1 MTAFHLELVSPE
13 KLLFSGSVNDVLV
26 PGTEGEFVVMAGHM
40 PVMTA
45 LRPGI
50 VDIGDP
56 EGKHTKLFVRGGFA
70 DVTNTS
76 LTLLAE
82 TAIPLAELDTAKF
95 DQEIKDAAEDVAD
108 ASADMAKRAAQERLD
123 RLRELKAALKI

>member
-13 KLLFSGSVNDVLV
+13 KLLFSGAITDVLV

-45 LRPGI
+45 LRPGV
-50 VDIGDP
+50 VDIGDAD
-56 EGKHTKLFVRGGFA
+56 GKHTRMFVRGGFA

-82 TAIPLAELDTAKF
+82 QAIPLAELDSAKL
-95 DQEIKDAAEDVAD
+95 DQQIKDASEDVAD
-108 ASADMAKRAAQERLD
+108 AVGEAAKRVAQERLD
-123 RLRELKAALKI
+123 RMRELKAALKI

>member
-13 KLLFSGSVNDVLV
+13 KLLFSGSVTDVLV

-50 VDIGDP
+50 VDIGDA

-82 TAIPLAELDTAKF
+82 TAIPVAELDTAKL
-95 DQEIKDAAEDVAD
+95 DQEIKDASEDVAD
-108 ASADMAKRAAQERLD
+108 ATADIAKRAAQERLD
-123 RLRELKAALKI
+123 RLRELKAALRM

>member
-1 MTAFHLELVSPE
+1 MAAFHLELVSPE

-26 PGTEGEFVVMAGHM
+26 PGTEGEFAVMAGHA

-50 VDIGDP
+50 VDIGDT

-70 DVTNTS
+70 DVNAAG

-82 TAIPLAELDTAKF
+82 QAIPLAELDSAKL
-95 DQEIKDAAEDVAD
+95 DQQIKDASEDVAD
-108 ASADMAKRAAQERLD
+108 AAGEAAKRVAQERLD
-123 RLRELKAALKI
+123 RMRELKAALKM

>member
-45 LRPGI
+45 LRPGV
-50 VDIGDP
+50 VDIGDAD
-56 EGKHTKLFVRGGFA
+56 GKHTRMFVRGGFA

-82 TAIPLAELDTAKF
+82 QAIPLAELDSAKL
-95 DQEIKDAAEDVAD
+95 DQQIKDASEDVTD
-108 ASADMAKRAAQERLD
+108 AVGEAAKRVAQERLD
-123 RLRELKAALKI
+123 RMRELKAALKM

>member
-13 KLLFSGSVNDVLV
+13 KLLFSGDVTDVLV

-45 LRPGI
+45 LRPGV
-50 VDIGDP
+50 VDIGEAD
-56 EGKHTKLFVRGGFA
+56 GKHTRLFVRGGFA
-70 DVTNTS
+70 DVTNTR

-82 TAIPLAELDTAKF
+82 MAVPLAEFDSAKLD
-95 DQEIKDAAEDVAD
+95 QQIKDAAEDAAD
-108 ASADMAKRAAQERLD
+108 AAGEAAKRVAQERLD
-123 RLRELKAALKI
+123 RLRELKAALKM

>member
-45 LRPGI
+45 LRPGV
-50 VDIGDP
+50 VDIGDT

-82 TAIPLAELDTAKF
+82 TAIPLAELDTAKL

>member
-1 MTAFHLELVSPE
+1 MTTFNLDLVSPE
-13 KLLFSGSVNDVLV
+13 RLLFSGAVNDVLV

-45 LRPGI
+45 LRPGV
-50 VDIGDP
+50 VDIGDA
-56 EGKHTKLFVRGGFA
+56 EGKHTRLYVRGGFA

-82 TAIPLAELDTAKF
+82 TAIPLAELDTAKL
-95 DQEIKDAAEDVAD
+95 DMEIKDASEDVTD
-108 ASADMAKRAAQERLD
+108 ATGDTAKRTAQERLD
-123 RLRELKAALKI
+123 RLRELKAALKM

>member
-1 MTAFHLELVSPE
+1 MAAFHLELVSPE

-50 VDIGDP
+50 VDIGDT
-56 EGKHTKLFVRGGFA
+56 EGKHTRMFVRGGFA

-82 TAIPLAELDTAKF
+82 QAIPLAEFDSAKLD
-95 DQEIKDAAEDVAD
+95 QQIKDASEDVAD
-108 ASADMAKRAAQERLD
+108 AVGEAAKRVAQERLD
-123 RLRELKAALKI
+123 RLRDRKSVV

>member
-50 VDIGDP
+50 VDIGDA
-56 EGKHTKLFVRGGFA
+56 EGKHTRIFVRGGFA

-82 TAIPLAELDTAKF
+82 TAIPVAELDTAKL
-95 DQEIKDAAEDVAD
+95 DQEIKDASEDVAD
-108 ASADMAKRAAQERLD
+108 ATADIAKRAAQERLD
-123 RLRELKAALKI
+123 RLRELKAALRM

>member
-13 KLLFSGSVNDVLV
+13 KLLFSGAVTDVLV

-45 LRPGI
+45 LRPGV
-50 VDIGDP
+50 VDIGDAD
-56 EGKHTKLFVRGGFA
+56 GKHTRMFVRGGFA

-82 TAIPLAELDTAKF
+82 QAIPLAELDSAKL
-95 DQEIKDAAEDVAD
+95 DQQIKDASEDVAD
-108 ASADMAKRAAQERLD
+108 AVGEAAKRVAQERLD
-123 RLRELKAALKI
+123 RMRELKAALKI

>member
-1 MTAFHLELVSPE
+1 MASFNLELVSPE
-13 KLLFSGSVNDVLV
+13 KLLFSGAVNDVLV

-50 VDIGDP
+50 VDICDAD
-56 EGKHTKLFVRGGFA
+56 GKHTRLFVRGGFA

-82 TAIPLAELDTAKF
+82 QAIPLAELDSIKL
-95 DQEIKDAAEDVAD
+95 DQQIKDASEDVAD
-108 ASADMAKRAAQERLD
+108 AVGDSANRVAQERLD
-123 RLRELKAALKI
+123 RLRELKAALKM

>member
-13 KLLFSGSVNDVLV
+13 KLLFSGAVTDVLV

-45 LRPGI
+45 LRPGV
-50 VDIGDP
+50 VDIGDAD
-56 EGKHTKLFVRGGFA
+56 GKHTRMFVRGGFA

-82 TAIPLAELDTAKF
+82 QAIPLAELDSAKL
-95 DQEIKDAAEDVAD
+95 DQQIKDASEDVTD
-108 ASADMAKRAAQERLD
+108 AVGEAAKRVAQERLD
-123 RLRELKAALKI
+123 RMRELKAALKM